1 MLNFI
6 CSGEEYEEP
15 VWEEKYFIFVQG
27 NGYVHQCTSQAAWPL
42 NNAYPKPWEK
52 RCEDKLILLSSV
64 IGAMLKSLEPSYL
77 KQTYRG
83 KKKQKQKAT
92 TTRKQPSKSNA
103 VRLAKNVRKIQKC
116 W

>member
-27 NGYVHQCTSQAAWPL
+27 NGYVHQRTSQAAWPL

-52 RCEDKLILLSSV
+52 RCEDKIILLSSV

-83 KKKQKQKAT
+83 KKKNKNKKQ
-92 TTRKQPSKSNA
+92 QQQENNPLNLM
-103 VRLAKNVRKIQKC
+103 RLG
-116 W
+116 

>member
-27 NGYVHQCTSQAAWPL
+27 NGYVHQRTSQAAWPL

-52 RCEDKLILLSSV
+52 HCEDKLTFFSDRSNV
-64 IGAMLKSLEPSYL
+64 ESLEPSYL